1 MDIRHLSKQNVEVLK
16 TLNLRESAEK
26 IREISKWTIEG
37 MVEIGS
43 ELKWVKA
50 NLEHGKF
57 ENWIIEELP
66 FSPSTA
72 RRFMRAAD
80 MLGNRALT
88 HDLDMVTINR
98 QLWGNILINP
108 TTKTQQ
114 DIYEWLDKE
123 IVITGNRFH
132 RLVRQLGFCDYLSP
146 EIKEKLHDMVQGLI
160 DTDKSIQPGVPCP
173 HKGYH
178 SLS

>member
-1 MDIRHLSKQNVEVLK
+1 MDIHSVSKQNIQALQ
-16 TLNLRESAEK
+16 TLNLKASAEK
-26 IREISKWTIEG
+26 IRKLSKWTAQG

-43 ELKWVKA
+43 ELKRVKA
-50 NLEHGKF
+50 SLEHGKF

-80 MLGNRALT
+80 MQGNRALT
-88 HDLDMVTINR
+88 HGLDVATINR
-98 QLWGNILINP
+98 QIWGNTLKDP

-114 DIYEWLDKE
+114 DIYKWLGKE
-123 IVITGNRFH
+123 MVKVGNRFYQ
-132 RLVRQLGFCDYLSP
+132 LVRELGFCNNLTP

-160 DTDKSIQPGVPCP
+160 DTDKSIQSG
-173 HKGYH
+173 
-178 SLS
+178 

>member
-1 MDIRHLSKQNVEVLK
+1 MEIHRVSKQQIQALK
-16 TLNLRESAEK
+16 PLHLRESAEK
-26 IREISKWTIEG
+26 IREISRWTVQG

-43 ELKWVKA
+43 ELKWVKV

-80 MLGNRALT
+80 MQGNRALT
-88 HDLDMVTINR
+88 HGLDVVTINR
-98 QLWGNILINP
+98 QIWGNTLKDPNV
-108 TTKTQQ
+108 KTQQ
-114 DIYEWLDKE
+114 DIYKWLDKE
-123 IVITGNRFH
+123 IVRAGNRFY
-132 RLVRQLGFCDYLSP
+132 RLVRQLRFCNNLTP

-160 DTDKSIQPGVPCP
+160 DTDKSIQSG
-173 HKGYH
+173 
-178 SLS
+178 

>member
-1 MDIRHLSKQNVEVLK
+1 MKVRMLHC
-16 TLNLRESAEK
+16 
-26 IREISKWTIEG
+26 
-37 MVEIGS
+37 

-88 HDLDMVTINR
+88 HGLDAVTINR
-98 QLWGNILINP
+98 QLWGNILKDP

-114 DIYEWLDKE
+114 DICKWLDKE
-123 IVITGNRFH
+123 IVRTENRFY
-132 RLVRQLGFCDYLSP
+132 RLVRQLGFCNNLTP

-160 DTDKSIQPGVPCP
+160 DMDKSIQSG
-173 HKGYH
+173 
-178 SLS
+178 

>member
-1 MDIRHLSKQNVEVLK
+1 MDINRVSKQNVQALEM
-16 TLNLRESAEK
+16 LNLRESAEK
-26 IREISKWTIEG
+26 IRELSNWTAQG

-80 MLGNRALT
+80 MNLNCALT
-88 HDLDMVTINR
+88 HDLDVVAINR
-98 QLWGNILINP
+98 QIWGNTLKDPNI
-108 TTKTQQ
+108 KTQQ
-114 DIYEWLDKE
+114 DLFKWLDKE
-123 IVITGNRFH
+123 IVKVEGRFY
-132 RLVRQLGFCDYLSP
+132 RLVRQLGFCNNLTP
-146 EIKEKLHDMVQGLI
+146 EIKEKLHDMVQVLI
-160 DTDKSIQPGVPCP
+160 DADKSIQSG
-173 HKGYH
+173 
-178 SLS
+178 

>member
-1 MDIRHLSKQNVEVLK
+1 MNNKLVNRQS
-16 TLNLRESAEK
+16 TLALRPLNPRESAEK
-26 IREISKWTIEG
+26 IRKLSKWTAQG
-37 MVEIGS
+37 MVEIGL

-88 HDLDMVTINR
+88 HGLDEVTILR
-98 QLWGNILINP
+98 QMWGNSPKDPDI
-108 TTKTQQ
+108 KSHQ
-114 DIYEWLDKE
+114 DVYKWLDKE
-123 IVITGNRFH
+123 IVRVNSEVNG
-132 RLVRQLGFCDYLSP
+132 LVRRLTFFDYYTP
-146 EIKEKLHDMVQGLI
+146 EIIDKLDNLAQVWVDTVESIKSQRKE
-160 DTDKSIQPGVPCP
+160 
-173 HKGYH
+173 
-178 SLS
+178 

>member
-1 MDIRHLSKQNVEVLK
+1 MEIHHVSKQDIQALK
-16 TLNLRESAEK
+16 PLNLRESAEK
-26 IREISKWTIEG
+26 IRELSKWTARG

-80 MLGNRALT
+80 MQGNRALT
-88 HDLDMVTINR
+88 HGLDVVTINR
-98 QLWGNILINP
+98 QIWGNTLKDPNI
-108 TTKTQQ
+108 KTQQ
-114 DIYEWLDKE
+114 DTYKWLDKE
-123 IVITGNRFH
+123 IVRTGNRFY
-132 RLVRQLGFCDYLSP
+132 RLVRQLGFCNNLTP
-146 EIKEKLHDMVQGLI
+146 EIKEKLHDMIQGLI
-160 DTDKSIQPGVPCP
+160 DTDKSIQSG
-173 HKGYH
+173 
-178 SLS
+178 

>member
-1 MDIRHLSKQNVEVLK
+1 MEIHHVSQQNIQALK
-16 TLNLRESAEK
+16 TLNLRESARK
-26 IREISKWTIEG
+26 IRELGKWTVQG
-37 MVEIGS
+37 MVEIGL

-80 MLGNRALT
+80 MQGNRALT
-88 HDLDMVTINR
+88 HGLDLVTINR
-98 QLWGNILINP
+98 QIWGNTLKDPNI
-108 TTKTQQ
+108 KTQQ
-114 DIYEWLDKE
+114 DLYSWLDRE
-123 IVITGNRFH
+123 IVKVGNRFYQ
-132 RLVRQLGFCDYLSP
+132 LVRELGFCNNLTP

-160 DTDKSIQPGVPCP
+160 DTDKSIQSG
-173 HKGYH
+173 
-178 SLS
+178 

>member
-1 MDIRHLSKQNVEVLK
+1 M
-16 TLNLRESAEK
+16 LNLRESTEK
-26 IREISKWTIEG
+26 IRKLSKWTAQG

-80 MLGNRALT
+80 MNLNCAST
-88 HDLDMVTINR
+88 HDLDVVAINR
-98 QLWGNILINP
+98 QIWGNTLKDPNI
-108 TTKTQQ
+108 KTQQ
-114 DIYEWLDKE
+114 DLYKWLDKE
-123 IVITGNRFH
+123 IVKVEGRFY
-132 RLVRQLGFCDYLSP
+132 RLVRQLGFCNNLTP
-146 EIKEKLHDMVQGLI
+146 EIKEKLHDMVQVLI
-160 DTDKSIQPGVPCP
+160 DADKSIQSG
-173 HKGYH
+173 
-178 SLS
+178 